1 MRWEASPDAARG
13 LARQGPADKSVQ
25 TETQLNIVCDL
36 FFLSMRWW
44 FVSGLCRP
52 LLRNLKMSS
61 TTAHVCLRIQTS
73 VLGRVS

>member
-36 FFLSMRWW
+36 FFSFNEMVVCIRT
-44 FVSGLCRP
+44 
-52 LLRNLKMSS
+52 MS
-61 TTAHVCLRIQTS
+61 TTLEEFEDVFYYCTRMSQDS
-73 VLGRVS
+73 D